1 MIVIVRRT
9 YVNARTLLQGAWLA
23 GVAVIV
29 PLRTTA
35 AQSRPDLAGTWR
47 GTLVNYPTRPGAG
60 VVDVTVELGALPQ
73 ADSVCVPWKTT
84 YREQGVVRGVK
95 DYRLCR
101 GAGPDDYAVDE
112 GGGVV
117 LPVRLLGDVLVS
129 AFKTGALL
137 LVTHLRV
144 QGDTLTEEIMTIDD
158 RPAADGL
165 VTMRPRG
172 IQRLVLTR
180 QR

>member
-1 MIVIVRRT
+1 M
-9 YVNARTLLQGAWLA
+9 NARTLLQGAWLA
-23 GVAVIV
+23 ALVVLA
-29 PLRTTA
+29 PLHATA

-47 GTLVNYPTRPGAG
+47 GTLVNYPTRASAAA
-60 VVDVTVELGALPQ
+60 VEVTIELGALPT
-73 ADSVCVPWKTT
+73 ADSTCVPWKTT

-101 GAGPDDYAVDE
+101 GAGPDEYEVDE

-117 LPVRLLGDVLVS
+117 LPARLLGDVLVS
-129 AFKTGALL
+129 AFKTGPLL

-172 IQRLVLTR
+172 IQRLTLTR

>member
-1 MIVIVRRT
+1 
-9 YVNARTLLQGAWLA
+9 VNVRTLLQGAWLA
-23 GVAVIV
+23 ALVVVV
-29 PLRTTA
+29 PLRTTG
-35 AQSRPDLAGTWR
+35 AQARPDLAGTWR
-47 GTLVNYPTRPGAG
+47 GTLVNYPARAGAAT
-60 VVDVTVELGALPQ
+60 VDVTIELGALPQ
-73 ADSVCVPWKTT
+73 TDSACVPWKTT
-84 YREQGVVRGVK
+84 YREQGEVRGVK

-101 GAGPDDYAVDE
+101 RAGPDDFAVDE

-117 LPVRLLGDVLVS
+117 LPARLLGDVLVS
-129 AFKTGALL
+129 AFKTGPLV

>member
-1 MIVIVRRT
+1 VIVIVRRT
-9 YVNARTLLQGAWLA
+9 YVKARTLLQGAWWAALA
-23 GVAVIV
+23 VLV
-29 PLRTTA
+29 PWRTTA
-35 AQSRPDLAGTWR
+35 AQLRPDFAGTWR
-47 GTLVNYPTRPGAG
+47 GTLVNYPTRPGATA
-60 VVDVTVELGALPQ
+60 VDVTVELGALPQ
-73 ADSVCVPWKTT
+73 TDSTCVPWKTT
-84 YREQGVVRGVK
+84 YREKGVVRGVK
-95 DYRLCR
+95 DYQLCR
-101 GAGPDDYAVDE
+101 RGGPDEYAVDE

-117 LPVRLLGDVLVS
+117 LPARLLGGVLVS
-129 AFKTGALL
+129 AFKTGPLL

-144 QGDTLTEEIMTIDD
+144 QADTLTEEIMTIDD

>member
-1 MIVIVRRT
+1 MRVH
-9 YVNARTLLQGAWLA
+9 ALLQGALWVAL
-23 GVAVIV
+23 AVII
-29 PLRTTA
+29 PLRTSA
-35 AQSRPDLAGTWR
+35 AQSRLDLAGTWR
-47 GTLVNYPTRPGAG
+47 GTLVNYPTRAGASA
-60 VVDVTVELGALPQ
+60 VDVTIELGALPA
-73 ADSVCVPWKTT
+73 ADSSCVPWKTT
-84 YREQGVVRGVK
+84 YREQGLVRGVK

-101 GAGPDDYAVDE
+101 GTGPDDYAVDE

-117 LPVRLLGDVLVS
+117 LPARLLGDVLVS
-129 AFKTGALL
+129 AFKTGSLL

-158 RPAADGL
+158 RPAGDGL

-180 QR
+180 VR

>member
-1 MIVIVRRT
+1 VIVIVGRT
-9 YVNARTLLQGAWLA
+9 YVKATTLLQGALCAALA
-23 GVAVIV
+23 VTM
-29 PLRTTA
+29 PLRTAA

-47 GTLVNYPTRPGAG
+47 GTLVNYPTRPGAAP
-60 VVDVTVELGALPQ
+60 VDVTMEFGALPV
-73 ADSVCVPWKTT
+73 ADSTCVPWKTT
-84 YREQGVVRGVK
+84 YREQAVVRGVK

-101 GAGPDDYAVDE
+101 GTGPDDYAVDE

-117 LPVRLLGDVLVS
+117 LPARLLGDVLVS
-129 AFKTGALL
+129 AFKTGPLL

-165 VTMRPRG
+165 VTMRPRA